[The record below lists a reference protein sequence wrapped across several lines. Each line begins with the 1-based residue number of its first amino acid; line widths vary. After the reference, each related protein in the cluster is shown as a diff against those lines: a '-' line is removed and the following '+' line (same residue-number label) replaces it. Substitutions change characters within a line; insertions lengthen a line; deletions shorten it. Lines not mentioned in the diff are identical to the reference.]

1 MKEIIIS
8 SSQAEQTVFKFVK
21 KYLNEA
27 PLSFIEKLFRIK
39 DIKIN
44 GKRVNKNVVIHE
56 GDIIQIYVRDRKSVV

>member
-27 PLSFIEKLFRIK
+27 PLSLL
-39 DIKIN
+39 
-44 GKRVNKNVVIHE
+44 KNSFE
-56 GDIIQIYVRDRKSVV
+56 LKT

>member
-39 DIKIN
+39 DVKIN
-44 GKRVNKNVVIHE
+44 GKRVQKNYSCYS
-56 GDIIQIYVRDRKSVV
+56 DYSCSKKY